1 MDKWEVYVEIH
12 RLNKLGFD
20 VSKIAKKLNIS
31 RNTVYRYLEKE
42 PGEMAIWMASTKVRT
57 KRLDAYKEEILCW
70 LEEHPDLSAAQ
81 IHDWLTERYPSLSV
95 GESTVRL
102 YVSSLREDYQ
112 IPKILQTRKY
122 EAIPDP
128 PMGHQA
134 QVDFGTCTVTKENTV
149 IRLWFITF
157 VLAHSRYKYVEWLDR
172 PFTIKDVIHT
182 HETAFKFFGGMPKEM
197 VYDQDILISKNENAG
212 DLVLTTEFQQYVN
225 QRKFKVHL
233 CRKADPESKGKI
245 ENVVGYIKKNFA
257 KHRKFMNVEKWNEQC
272 WKWLE
277 RTGNG
282 KIHNTTKKKPSE
294 MHTLE
299 KAHLQPISSLHNSTF
314 SITRTVR
321 KDNTIRFQSNR
332 YSVPLGTYQHMKN
345 VLVYL
350 TVTPENELIIHTACE
365 DGSIIAR
372 HTISSAKGQLIQ
384 DRQHTRDRSKGISEW
399 IHTLSQAFEDS
410 QQALDYLNQV
420 RQNYPRYIRD
430 QLQLIT
436 NIVERYPAHTVLRAL
451 AICIA
456 KKLYSANDLKDV
468 VVVLEKRGDISL
480 IKQNTHV
487 LPLSLDSSVAHIQA
501 EKRPVGVYV
510 SILKEKGGRSW
521 E

>member
-1 MDKWEVYVEIH
+1 
-12 RLNKLGFD
+12 
-20 VSKIAKKLNIS
+20 
-31 RNTVYRYLEKE
+31 
-42 PGEMAIWMASTKVRT
+42 MASTKVRT
-57 KRLDAYKEEILCW
+57 KKLDAHKEEILCW

-134 QVDFGTCTVTKENTV
+134 QVVFGTCTVTTENTV

-182 HETAFKFFGGMPKEM
+182 HETAFQFFGGMRKEM

-212 DLVLTTEFQQYVN
+212 DLILTTEFQQYVN

-314 SITRTVR
+314 SIIRTVR
-321 KDNTIRFQSNR
+321 KDNTIRFQSNH

-350 TVTPENELIIHTACE
+350 TVTPENELIIHTA
-365 DGSIIAR
+365 
-372 HTISSAKGQLIQ
+372 
-384 DRQHTRDRSKGISEW
+384 
-399 IHTLSQAFEDS
+399 FEDS

-420 RQNYPRYIRD
+420 RQNYPCYIRD

-436 NIVERYPAHTVLRAL
+436 NIVERYPSHTVLRAL

-480 IKQNTHV
+480 IKHNTHV
-487 LPLSLDSSVAHIQA
+487 LPLSLDAHVAHIQA
-501 EKRPVGVYV
+501 EKRPVGVICIYFERKRWQV
-510 SILKEKGGRSW
+510 MGITMDNLQTQFKSLQLSEVAKQLPEIIHTAESNQ
-521 E
+521 ES